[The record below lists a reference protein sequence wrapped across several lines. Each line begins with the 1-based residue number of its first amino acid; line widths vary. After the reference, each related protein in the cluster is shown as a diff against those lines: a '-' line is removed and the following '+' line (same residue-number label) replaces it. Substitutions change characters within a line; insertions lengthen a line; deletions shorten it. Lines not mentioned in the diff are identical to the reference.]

1 MAKTVIV
8 ITVKS
13 ETGDLTND
21 PPPHTP
27 SSPPSHTHSPYPV
40 EIASSSSLPREQS
53 ALPIGGTSATRRLL
67 LDRLAFSAPSVRSS
81 VSDCLASSS
90 HRQQQAAPTQ
100 GTPAQAVGCGGSGFE
115 SKIREVSQVVALV
128 LADLAAAA
136 GGDAPLVIVA
146 HGLGAVVVATFLRDV
161 QALAAA
167 ARLNGEA
174 EGKEAGNGGMLHSS
188 VSGGSQLEL
197 AQTLCGVWTI
207 GCPIAPWLGARLASQ
222 FGDESSG

>member
-1 MAKTVIV
+1 MSKALGSARKAGGRDPVEIRTVYWAPILRV
-8 ITVKS
+8 SSGQGTAAS
-13 ETGDLTND
+13 SDTG
-21 PPPHTP
+21 
-27 SSPPSHTHSPYPV
+27 SSQREPGAASSNQGV

-161 QALAAA
+161 QVMN
-167 ARLNGEA
+167 RLLLYQDIYN
-174 EGKEAGNGGMLHSS
+174 
-188 VSGGSQLEL
+188 
-197 AQTLCGVWTI
+197 
-207 GCPIAPWLGARLASQ
+207 
-222 FGDESSG
+222 